1 MSERISII
9 IPTYQH
15 ASALARCLDSIL
27 AQSRAADEIIVVD
40 DGSTDDTQ
48 EVLQLYQM
56 RWGLGTPPI
65 TILTQTNQGAPAT
78 RNNGFKQS
86 TGSLVLFCDA
96 DVEMRPDML
105 AELEHALEAYPD
117 AAYAYSGFQWGWKAF
132 TSFPFDTSRLKQM
145 NYIHTSALIRREAFP
160 MFDTSLKRFQDW
172 DLWLTMLERGLKG
185 AFIDKSL
192 FLVIQEDRPE
202 RMSNW
207 LPSLI
212 IRFPWKWIGWE
223 PVRVRKYREA
233 KKIILTKHGIS

>member
-1 MSERISII
+1 MNQTISII

-15 ASALARCLDSIL
+15 ASTLVRCLDSIF

-48 EVLQLYQM
+48 EVLKEFQH
-56 RWGLGTPPI
+56 RRGLGIPPI
-65 TILTQTNQGAPAT
+65 TIINQENQGAPAA
-78 RNNGFKQS
+78 RNHGFKKT

-96 DVEMRPDML
+96 DVEMRPEML
-105 AELEHALEAYPD
+105 AELEQALKTHPD
-117 AAYAYSGFQWGWKAF
+117 ASYAYSGFQWGWKTF
-132 TSFPFDTSRLKQM
+132 TSFPFDAARLKQM
-145 NYIHTSALIRREAFP
+145 NYIHTSALIRREKFP

-172 DLWLTMLERGLKG
+172 DLWLTMLEQGSKG
-185 AFIDKSL
+185 TYVDKSL

-212 IRFPWKWIGWE
+212 IRFPWKYIGWM
-223 PVRVRKYREA
+223 PIRVKKYYDA
-233 KKIILTKHGIS
+233 KRIILEKHHHV